1 MRVLIIEDD
10 NRIANNISQY
20 LKEKSNFSS
29 QISDTFEEAE
39 YLLSTENYDSVI
51 LDWMLPDG
59 DGLTLLKLLRSRQ
72 ITTPILLLTAKSQL
86 EDKLAGL
93 EQGADDYLTKPFA
106 LEELLARIKTII
118 RRKELSSATPF
129 ITVGNLK
136 IDTNTRT
143 VHIGERRIDLA
154 PREYELM
161 EYLALK
167 QGTALSRQD
176 LLDHV
181 WGEEVDPFSNTVDVH
196 IRYLRK
202 KLKDGKHILQTVKG
216 KGYMLCN
223 LPPGKSSH

>member
-1 MRVLIIEDD
+1 MRIIIVEDD
-10 NRIANNISQY
+10 TRIANNISSY
-20 LKEKSNFSS
+20 LKSKSNYST
-29 QISDTFEEAE
+29 QIAPTFEEAE
-39 YLLSTENYDSVI
+39 YLLSTEDYDGII

-59 DGLTLLKLLRSRQ
+59 DGLELLKLLRSRQ

-86 EDKLAGL
+86 EDKITGL

-118 RRKELSSATPF
+118 RRKDLSSAAPL
-129 ITVGNLK
+129 IVVGDLN
-136 IDTNTRT
+136 IDTNTRL
-143 VHIGERRIDLA
+143 VQLGGKQIDLA
-154 PREYELM
+154 PREYELL

-167 QGTALSRQD
+167 QGIALSRQD

-202 KLKDGKHILQTVKG
+202 KLKGGQHLLRTIKG
-216 KGYMLCN
+216 KGYMLCD
-223 LPPGKSSH
+223 LPPDKSSR

>member
-1 MRVLIIEDD
+1 MRILLVEDD
-10 NRIANNISQY
+10 TRIGSNIAKY
-20 LKEKSNFSS
+20 LKDKSNFSVR
-29 QISDTFEEAE
+29 IAGTFEEAE
-39 YLLSTENYDSVI
+39 YLLSTENYDGVV

-59 DGLTLLKLLRSRQ
+59 DGLELLKLLRSRE

-86 EDKLAGL
+86 EDKIAGL

-118 RRKELSSATPF
+118 RRKELSSADPV
-129 ITVGNLK
+129 ILVGNLK
-136 IDTNTRT
+136 IDTNTRE
-143 VHIGERRIDLA
+143 VRIEERQVDLA
-154 PREYELM
+154 PREYELL

-167 QGTALSRQD
+167 KNTALSRQD

-202 KLKDGKHILQTVKG
+202 KLKGNKNLLRTIKG
-216 KGYMLCN
+216 KGYMLCS
-223 LPPGKSSH
+223 LPQGKNSR

>member
-1 MRVLIIEDD
+1 MRILLVEDD
-10 NRIANNISQY
+10 TRIAENISRY
-20 LKEKSNFSS
+20 LKEKANFTI
-29 QISDTFEEAE
+29 QIAHTFEEAE
-39 YLLSTENYDSVI
+39 YLLSTENYDGVI

-59 DGLTLLKLLRSRQ
+59 DGLELLKLLRSKQ

-86 EDKLAGL
+86 EDKIAGL

-118 RRKELSSATPF
+118 RRRELSSATPL
-129 ITVGNLK
+129 IIVGDLK
-136 IDTNTRT
+136 IDTNTRA
-143 VHIGERRIDLA
+143 VHIGEREIDLA
-154 PREYELM
+154 PREYELL

-167 QGTALSRQD
+167 QGIVLSRQD

-202 KLKDGKHILQTVKG
+202 KLKGGKNLLRTIKG

-223 LPPGKSSH
+223 LPPDKSSL

>member
-1 MRVLIIEDD
+1 MRILLVEDD
-10 NRIANNISQY
+10 TRIAQNISQY
-20 LKEKSNFSS
+20 LKGKSNFST
-29 QISDTFEEAE
+29 QVAPTFEEAE
-39 YLLSTENYDSVI
+39 FLLSTEDFDGII

-59 DGLTLLKLLRSRQ
+59 DGLELLKLLRHKQ
-72 ITTPILLLTAKSQL
+72 ITTPLLFLTAKSQL
-86 EDKLAGL
+86 EDKIAGL

-118 RRKELSSATPF
+118 RRRELSSATPL
-129 ITVGNLK
+129 ITIGDLK
-136 IDTNTRT
+136 IDTNTRQ
-143 VHIGERRIDLA
+143 VCIGERIIELA
-154 PREYELM
+154 PREYELL

-167 QGTALSRQD
+167 QNTALSRQD

-202 KLKDGKHILQTVKG
+202 KLKGGKNLLKTVKG

-223 LPPGKSSH
+223 LPQNKNSQ